1 MAAGARTPAVGATM
15 RSQRSTGGD
24 FQANAWEGGDFMAR
38 RNASKGE
45 KDEKKNK
52 KKKKEGERE
61 PIPFCNYAPE
71 WAEHARFYRQ
81 DEPCDD
87 SRMGGRPCAETDEGC
102 PVTENEPK
110 EDVEKL

>member
-1 MAAGARTPAVGATM
+1 
-15 RSQRSTGGD
+15 
-24 FQANAWEGGDFMAR
+24 MAR
-38 RNASKGE
+38 RKASKSG
-45 KDEKKNK
+45 KNEKKDI

-61 PIPFCNYAPE
+61 QQIPFCTHAPE
-71 WAEHARFYRQ
+71 WAEHARFIRQ

-102 PVTENEPK
+102 PVTENAPH

>member
-1 MAAGARTPAVGATM
+1 
-15 RSQRSTGGD
+15 
-24 FQANAWEGGDFMAR
+24 MAR

-45 KDEKKNK
+45 KDEKKDK